1 MTPSPEVSRESATR
15 RRSST
20 IVVYE
25 ILGFVAIIALSWINE
40 LLGLPSLIFGTDHL
54 GGWHESL
61 LETSIILLVAIPVV
75 ILTRRLVVRL
85 HYLEEF
91 LRLCAWCRKLHLDG
105 EWVPVEE
112 FVQRKF
118 DTQTSHG
125 NLPHLQ
131 GGATESLGSAA
142 GELARTTVPHEIPP
156 LPTASNRAGGFTWL
170 ATNSAVWPLRCSSL
184 ERSR

>member
-61 LETSIILLVAIPVV
+61 LEDVS
-75 ILTRRLVVRL
+75 R
-85 HYLEEF
+85 
-91 LRLCAWCRKLHLDG
+91 
-105 EWVPVEE
+105 
-112 FVQRKF
+112 
-118 DTQTSHG
+118 
-125 NLPHLQ
+125 NL
-131 GGATESLGSAA
+131 
-142 GELARTTVPHEIPP
+142 LARGRLIRHPRQV
-156 LPTASNRAGGFTWL
+156 G
-170 ATNSAVWPLRCSSL
+170 
-184 ERSR
+184 

>member
-61 LETSIILLVAIPVV
+61 LETSIILLGAIPVV
-75 ILTRRLVVRL
+75 ILTRRLVARL
-85 HYLEEF
+85 
-91 LRLCAWCRKLHLDG
+91 RSSACARGVESCTSMVSGSRWRNSFSASSTRK
-105 EWVPVEE
+105 
-112 FVQRKF
+112 RR
-118 DTQTSHG
+118 
-125 NLPHLQ
+125 
-131 GGATESLGSAA
+131 TESAPPAGRSDGKSRQRGGRASPNDRSA
-142 GELARTTVPHEIPP
+142 
-156 LPTASNRAGGFTWL
+156 
-170 ATNSAVWPLRCSSL
+170 
-184 ERSR
+184 